1 MLIQVMKVLSLLK
14 WASMAEVG
22 DGTNTYENRE
32 TSINDRNVDDGSIL
46 WWKNIIKKIFSRGRW
61 W

>member
-1 MLIQVMKVLSLLK
+1 
-14 WASMAEVG
+14 MAEVG

-46 WWKNIIKKIFSRGRW
+46 WRKNVIKNIFSRGRW
-61 W
+61 